1 VLEDEE
7 YTAAKALR
15 RMMLQRANRGA
26 GPMSR
31 RMQFPVR
38 SAWEDKYR
46 KPSTP
51 GLIGEV
57 ARPLQT
63 VLEFARERLARLDG
77 VHESLEW
84 QGFPWRW
91 SLVFRRARGAPG
103 ERALAYLVP
112 QPARPLLVVPVP
124 AEALE
129 RMERKKIARPVRDLV
144 HLSPAVGPVRWCQFE
159 LSSKTFAEEVLE
171 LVRML
176 HAPAADP
183 HGPARP
189 INGVKGGSSRPAV
202 LLRD

>member
-1 VLEDEE
+1 
-7 YTAAKALR
+7 
-15 RMMLQRANRGA
+15 
-26 GPMSR
+26 MSR

-46 KPSTP
+46 KPSAP

-57 ARPLQT
+57 AKPLQT

-77 VHESLEW
+77 VSESLEW

-112 QPARPLLVVPVP
+112 QPSRPLLVVPVP
-124 AEALE
+124 GELIE
-129 RMERKKIARPVRDLV
+129 RMERKRIARPVRDLV

-159 LSSKTFAEEVLE
+159 LSSRTFADEVME

-176 HAPAADP
+176 HASGTESSPP
-183 HGPARP
+183 VP
-189 INGVKGGSSRPAV
+189 GGGAVRNASSRSAV
-202 LLRD
+202 LVRH